1 MSVLIKDMEMP
12 KGCYDC
18 MLCRLHPIQRELR
31 FCCEVINRAFEASEE
46 SEMEKKRLFDC
57 PLVEVPA
64 PHGRLIDEDNVIDAI
79 HERLQTLRTHKEF
92 IKKHGDIDLLGVMP
106 YIAKIPTVIEAE
118 EGENK

>member
-1 MSVLIKDMEMP
+1 MP
-12 KGCYDC
+12 KGCRNCPLEMCYINSGETG
-18 MLCRLHPIQRELR
+18 CRAEYKILAKNFKTIP
-31 FCCEVINRAFEASEE
+31 
-46 SEMEKKRLFDC
+46 FDGRPDWC
-57 PLVEVPA
+57 PLVEVPT